1 MKINNNL
8 YSLDA
13 VDLAKKLLG
22 KILVRNIN
30 GIEIET
36 KIVEVEAYNG
46 AADKA
51 NHAFVWYCKGKKSK
65 YWLCQRVLR

>member
-30 GIEIET
+30 GIEIES

-51 NHAFVWYCKGKKSK
+51 NHAFGGLKSA
-65 YWLCQRVLR
+65 RTEPMFM

>member
-30 GIEIET
+30 GIEIES
-36 KIVEVEAYNG
+36 KIVEVEQLIKLTMLLE
-46 AADKA
+46 D
-51 NHAFVWYCKGKKSK
+51 
-65 YWLCQRVLR
+65 